1 MDEVITLGSAALM
14 FLAVVGP
21 MVWGLLV

>member
-1 MDEVITLGSAALM
+1 MDELITLVSAALM

-21 MVWGLLV
+21 MVWGLLP

>member
-1 MDEVITLGSAALM
+1 MDEVITLIGAALM

-21 MVWGLLV
+21 MVWGLLA